1 MTDSQAL
8 RKWIAD
14 HGYKLK
20 YVAEKLG
27 LTPFGLTKKIDN
39 VTQFKVSEIAAFVTE
54 LGMTTAER
62 DVIFFANM

>member
-1 MTDSQAL
+1 MTDSHAL
-8 RKWIAD
+8 RKWISD

-27 LTPFGLTKKIDN
+27 LTPFGLMKKIDN
-39 VTQFKVSEIAAFVTE
+39 TTQFKVSEIAAFVSE

-62 DVIFFANM
+62 DAIFFAGM